1 MSEPALTRRRCSLAL
16 AASLLLAPFGCGE
29 PAPDDWPQWRGVDS
43 RGVSDRSALP
53 TRWSATTANVRWRT
67 ELPGLG
73 NSSAVAAGNRIY
85 LTTAYRS
92 DAVPESDGPED
103 MPDPLDEHLGDEE
116 QVADEEPSERVR
128 PDRQRAVLGLDR
140 ETGELLWHRRLFAA
154 PPESKHRHNS
164 FAAPTPV
171 TDGESV
177 VVYFGSTLAK
187 LDPDGEVIWQHEI
200 DPDYAKYSRYG
211 AASSPV
217 FSADAILVLQDK
229 EFADSEEAGWLAA
242 FDRETGE
249 RLWRTEWEHTCC
261 SYTTPLVVDRG
272 AGEEI
277 LVAHSGALTSY
288 SASTGEPLWSYEV
301 EILQMVGTP
310 VLHGD
315 LLLVAGGAY
324 NVKGTFA
331 LQLVGSGT
339 ETTVKQVWSSRHFAP
354 QNASPVVY
362 RDQLFT
368 VTDQGIMAS
377 YRVRTGE
384 LLWNHRLGHMHNR
397 ASLVAGDGKVYVSST
412 GGTVVVVA
420 AEETFQLLAENDF
433 DEPGTNAS
441 PAIVDGCLLVRTR
454 AHLTCVERER
464 DTGDRD

>member
-1 MSEPALTRRRCSLAL
+1 MLAV
-16 AASLLLAPFGCGE
+16 SLLLAPIGCGE
-29 PAPDDWPQWRGVDS
+29 PAPDDWPQWRGVES
-43 RGVSDRSALP
+43 RGISDRGPLP

-73 NSSAVAAGNRIY
+73 NSSPVAAGNRIY
-85 LTTAYRS
+85 LTTAYPS
-92 DAVPESDGPED
+92 DAVTEAT
-103 MPDPLDEHLGDEE
+103 LGDE
-116 QVADEEPSERVR
+116 QLADENPSQRVR
-128 PDRQRAVLGLDR
+128 PDRYRAVLGLDR
-140 ETGELLWHRRLFAA
+140 ETGELLWNRRLFAA
-154 PPESKHRHNS
+154 LPEGKHRHNS

-171 TDGESV
+171 TDGEGV
-177 VVYFGSTLAK
+177 VVYFGSTLAR
-187 LDPDGEVIWQHEI
+187 LDPDGEVAWQHEI

-217 FSADAILVLQDK
+217 FSADAIIVLQDK
-229 EFADSEEAGWLAA
+229 EFADAEEPGWLAA

-277 LVAHSGALTSY
+277 LVAHSGAMTSY
-288 SASTGEPLWSYEV
+288 SASTGEALWSHEV

-315 LLLVAGGAY
+315 LLVVAGGAY
-324 NVKGTFA
+324 NVKGTLA
-331 LQLVGSGT
+331 LQLIGSGR
-339 ETTVKQVWSSRHFAP
+339 ETTVEPVWSSRHFAP

-454 AHLTCVERER
+454 AHLTCIEREP